1 GNPSHGLQR
10 ERLRSLT
17 PIKGGVAVA
26 FEWNPSKKHAL
37 SRTSKFAPRLVSG
50 IRNYEMRAY
59 HSKIRVRHFLS
70 IRFLADSSYNHC
82 IGYSI
87 MNSVSS
93 IRRLCLR
100 MFGAIG
106 LSLALASPVVYTPP
120 AFADNPSPSNAAG
133 DTSIRPFHAHFSDAQ
148 LADLRARIA
157 ATRWPD
163 KETVGDRWR

>member
-1 GNPSHGLQR
+1 
-10 ERLRSLT
+10 
-17 PIKGGVAVA
+17 
-26 FEWNPSKKHAL
+26 
-37 SRTSKFAPRLVSG
+37 
-50 IRNYEMRAY
+50 
-59 HSKIRVRHFLS
+59 
-70 IRFLADSSYNHC
+70 
-82 IGYSI
+82 
-87 MNSVSS
+87 MNSVLP

-120 AFADNPSPSNAAG
+120 AFADNPSASNAAG